1 MKEIKYKDYYDKVKA
16 RWIGKCIGGS
26 VGAAMEN
33 NKYLMDLDISE
44 IFPKE
49 IPANDDLD
57 IQILWLQVIEETGIF
72 FTEYDLAKAWEKCC
86 WYPFNEYGYFI
97 HNFRRKI
104 DPPTSGWYNNQF
116 FCKSMGSPIR
126 SEIWGMISVGDPE
139 TAKRYAYKDS
149 ILDHSVSE
157 SLWAEQMLSAMESIA
172 FLEKDIMVLVEYGI
186 DQLPDKSKLKK
197 CIYFIRS
204 EYY

>member
-1 MKEIKYKDYYDKVKA
+1 
-16 RWIGKCIGGS
+16 
-26 VGAAMEN
+26 
-33 NKYLMDLDISE
+33 
-44 IFPKE
+44 
-49 IPANDDLD
+49 
-57 IQILWLQVIEETGIF
+57 
-72 FTEYDLAKAWEKCC
+72 
-86 WYPFNEYGYFI
+86 
-97 HNFRRKI
+97 
-104 DPPTSGWYNNQF
+104 
-116 FCKSMGSPIR
+116 
-126 SEIWGMISVGDPE
+126 MISVGDPE

-204 EYY
+204 GSIKKTPWKQTRSKMLQLFGNPITVKYSS